1 MELFLSQILNGLA
14 IGQVYALIA
23 LGFSLVFGVAN
34 IINFAQGALFMLGAF
49 IAYSAIAWLH
59 LPLIAAATVSV
70 IIVALLGLLLE
81 RIALRPLMGA
91 PYIAPFLSTLAIST
105 IIDQSAEIIWS
116 PESQPFPAALPNVTF
131 FIGDAYITL
140 TDLVIFAFGAA
151 ATLAL
156 TLFVSFTWTGRALR
170 ATAQDPTAAAQLGI
184 RTETMRQIAF
194 GLAGALGA
202 LSGILVALYFQSV
215 FPQMGIPFGLKGFAA
230 ALIGGLASIPGAIV
244 GGLVL
249 GIGETMA
256 SAYVG
261 DSYRD
266 AIAFSLLLLMLL
278 VKPNGLLGGGRLDA
292 LGGAGAAAGAMPTT
306 SLLASSSSQQTAIRA
321 FYLPAWAFL
330 VVGAAFA
337 LVPLAVTSTYALQ
350 ALIYGFIFALLAV
363 STSLVSGSVG
373 ILSIGHAAFFG
384 VGAYT
389 VGVLARPYGLSA
401 DVTLAAAI
409 ALTGLVAVIAAIPL
423 LKLTGHTAALGTLA
437 IGQIGFLVFLNWIS
451 VTRGPMGILNIPH
464 PVLEALGGL
473 RFATTAQK
481 YWLVLGCVVLG
492 LVFAERYAS
501 SSIGRVWRAIR
512 EDRLAARA
520 AGLPV
525 ARYILLAFAISG
537 GLAGL
542 AGGLFAYVQQ
552 VVSPESFTVETSI
565 LVLTMAVLGGLG
577 NFTGAALTGFVLAI
591 LPEFLRGF
599 AEWRMIIYG
608 LLLLAALRVRPQG
621 LLGAR

>member
-49 IAYSAIAWLH
+49 IAYSAITWFG
-59 LPLIAAATVSV
+59 LPLVPAAAVSV
-70 IIVALLGLLLE
+70 VIVAILGLLLE
-81 RIALRPLMGA
+81 RIALRPLIGA
-91 PYIAPFLSTLAIST
+91 PYVAPFLSTLAIST
-105 IIDQSAEIIWS
+105 IIDQSAEIVWS
-116 PESQPFPAALPNVTF
+116 PESQPFPASISSTTF
-131 FIGDAYITL
+131 FIGNAYITV
-140 TDLVIFAFGAA
+140 TDLVIFGFGAA
-151 ATLAL
+151 ATVAL

-170 ATAQDPTAAAQLGI
+170 ATAQDASAAAQLGI
-184 RTETMRQIAF
+184 RTDVMRQIAF

-230 ALIGGLASIPGAIV
+230 ALLGGLASIPGAVV
-244 GGLVL
+244 GGLLL
-249 GIGETMA
+249 GIGETLA

-266 AIAFSLLLLMLL
+266 AIAFTLLLLMLL
-278 VKPNGLLGGGRLDA
+278 VRPNGLLGGGRLDA

-306 SLLASSSSQQTAIRA
+306 SLLASSSSQQSALRA
-321 FYLPAWAFL
+321 YYLPPWGFL
-330 VVGAAFA
+330 AVGAAFA
-337 LVPLAVTSTYALQ
+337 LVPFLVSSTYVLQ
-350 ALIYGFIFALLAV
+350 ALIYGFIFALLSA

-373 ILSIGHAAFFG
+373 ILSIGQAAFFG
-384 VGAYT
+384 VGAYA
-389 VGVLARPYGLSA
+389 VGVFARPYGLPA
-401 DVTLAAAI
+401 DATLAIAI
-409 ALTGLVAVIAAIPL
+409 GLTALVAVVAAIPL

-437 IGQIGFLVFLNWIS
+437 IGQIGFLVFLNWVS

-464 PVLEALGGL
+464 PVLELLGDL
-473 RFATTAQK
+473 RFATTEQK
-481 YWLVLGCVVLG
+481 YWLVLGFVAVA
-492 LVFAERYAS
+492 LVIAERYVS
-501 SSIGRVWRAIR
+501 SPIGRVWRAIR
-512 EDRLAARA
+512 EDRLAALA

-525 ARYILLAFAISG
+525 RRYILLAFAVSG
-537 GLAGL
+537 ALAGL

-577 NFTGAALTGFVLAI
+577 NLTGAALAGFALAI

-599 AEWRMIIYG
+599 AEWRMIVYG
-608 LLLLAALRVRPQG
+608 LLLLVALRVRPQG

>member
-59 LPLIAAATVSV
+59 LPLIAAAAVSV

-170 ATAQDPTAAAQLGI
+170 ATAQDPSAAAQLGI

-230 ALIGGLASIPGAIV
+230 ALIGGLASIPGAVV
-244 GGLVL
+244 GGLLL

-306 SLLASSSSQQTAIRA
+306 SLLASSASQQTAIRA

-337 LVPLAVTSTYALQ
+337 VVPLAVTSTYVLQ

-492 LVFAERYAS
+492 LVLAERYAS

-537 GLAGL
+537 ALAGL

-577 NFTGAALTGFVLAI
+577 NFTGAALTGFALAI